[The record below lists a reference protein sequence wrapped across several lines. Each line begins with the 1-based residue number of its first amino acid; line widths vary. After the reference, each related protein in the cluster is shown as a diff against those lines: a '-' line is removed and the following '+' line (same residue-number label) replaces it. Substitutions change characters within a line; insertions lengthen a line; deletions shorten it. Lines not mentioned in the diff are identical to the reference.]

1 MARYP
6 MFLSWKNQYCENN
19 YTTKCNPQIQCDTYQ
34 ITNGIIHKTA
44 AAAAAVS
51 DSMRVRLCTTP

>member
-1 MARYP
+1 
-6 MFLSWKNQYCENN
+6 MFLVWKNQYCENN